1 MGTAPTA
8 AWDIIPLTVKDVAK
22 ATRTDGTYGKLLAAV
37 RSGEIQKDDPD
48 LKPFVQVFNDLY
60 VEQDVIFHGSR
71 IVIPSKQQQRL
82 LQELHQTHFGIVK
95 MKEIARQYF
104 WWPQISKQIEDIAQ
118 SCNGCRKYR
127 KKPAPAPLC
136 PWPYSRR
143 PMERV
148 HIDFFEYR
156 GKMLLV
162 MVDSYSKFFWCHVMN
177 FDTTASKTLAVLFGW
192 FCDRGFPTT
201 LVSDNGPQFTSKEF
215 SDKMNKWGIKHLL
228 TPPYHPA
235 SNGLAE
241 RTVGTIKSHLKKM
254 DCPVTP
260 LELYVNLQSIL
271 HFHNAMPQSSTDQ
284 NPFELMA
291 KAPVPSLFPQLQLSQ
306 NKTQEENHAVVPKNK
321 YKLFQ
326 SGDLVLVYN
335 NHTKLNS
342 PGTVKDVKSNNSYI
356 VFVDGIDRHISGD
369 NMRLIKDNVKDTVCN
384 LSPNND
390 LNSDLPDPNVN
401 DSDNDDTISI
411 DSEESDSVYTP
422 TNNVLYNA
430 PRRRYRSEAQKLR
443 DGLSQANP
451 PSRLRSGRQN

>member
-1 MGTAPTA
+1 MEKKYSIHVPHIQTLKWKCRPPEFGDVPKIPTS
-8 AWDIIPLTVKDVAK
+8 T
-22 ATRTDGTYGKLLAAV
+22 
-37 RSGEIQKDDPD
+37 
-48 LKPFVQVFNDLY
+48 
-60 VEQDVIFHGSR
+60 
-71 IVIPSKQQQRL
+71 
-82 LQELHQTHFGIVK
+82 
-95 MKEIARQYF
+95 
-104 WWPQISKQIEDIAQ
+104 
-118 SCNGCRKYR
+118 
-127 KKPAPAPLC
+127 
-136 PWPYSRR
+136 
-143 PMERV
+143 
-148 HIDFFEYR
+148 
-156 GKMLLV
+156 
-162 MVDSYSKFFWCHVMN
+162 
-177 FDTTASKTLAVLFGW
+177 
-192 FCDRGFPTT
+192 PTPT
-201 LVSDNGPQFTSKEF
+201 
-215 SDKMNKWGIKHLL
+215 
-228 TPPYHPA
+228 
-235 SNGLAE
+235 
-241 RTVGTIKSHLKKM
+241 
-254 DCPVTP
+254 
-260 LELYVNLQSIL
+260 
-271 HFHNAMPQSSTDQ
+271 
-284 NPFELMA
+284 
-291 KAPVPSLFPQLQLSQ
+291 
-306 NKTQEENHAVVPKNK
+306 KNK